1 MLYLLPFIAAF
12 IGWFTNYIAVKMLFH
27 PRKPVKILGIT
38 LQGIFPKR
46 QTQFAQKLG
55 TLVSNELISFD
66 EIANK
71 INTPNTTKQA
81 LPIIEQHIDHFIQH
95 KLKEEIPLLSMFIT
109 EKSIASIKQSM
120 VREIE
125 NMFPTLIQK
134 MVEGIKNDLDIE
146 KIVIEKVNNFS
157 SDKLEQILF
166 SIMKKE
172 FRFIEIIGAI
182 LGFVIGLL
190 QILLAKIS

>member
-172 FRFIEIIGAI
+172 FRFIEIIGAV

-190 QILLAKIS
+190 QILLTKIS

>member
-27 PRKPVKILGIT
+27 PRKPVKVLGIT

-71 INTPNTTKQA
+71 INTPNTTKQT

-190 QILLAKIS
+190 QILLTKIS

>member
-12 IGWFTNYIAVKMLFH
+12 IGWFTNFIAVKMLFH
-27 PRKPVKILGIT
+27 PRKPVKFLGIT
-38 LQGIFPKR
+38 IQGIFPKR

-120 VREIE
+120 VTEVE